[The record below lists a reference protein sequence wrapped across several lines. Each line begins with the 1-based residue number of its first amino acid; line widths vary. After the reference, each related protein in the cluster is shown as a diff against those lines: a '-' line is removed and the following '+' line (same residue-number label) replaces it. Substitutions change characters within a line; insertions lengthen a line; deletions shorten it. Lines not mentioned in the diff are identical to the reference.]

1 MSGSAGLAAAR
12 RRRGV
17 IPETKSNTLVPEKN
31 QQILESRGPVS
42 IGGLLMEH
50 DKKLFDIE
58 KKISMVEP
66 NSMSNSLDIENLKES
81 ITKQT
86 MEIYTD
92 NKKNIEQLNRSKY
105 NIDKQLEKMN
115 TLVLTLQASLLQ
127 QKQETDFFKSE
138 FEKLSDDLKNL
149 NSKYNDLV
157 KTTNTTDS
165 QETQDVQESEEAK
178 DVQET
183 QESQETED
191 VQEAQ
196 EAQEAQETQEAQESQ
211 EVVEEKTLD
220 KKGRQKKGKGI
231 KLDID
236 SDPKV

>member
-12 RRRGV
+12 RRRGI
-17 IPETKSNTLVPEKN
+17 IPETKPNTLIPEKN
-31 QQILESRGPVS
+31 PQILEPRGPVS

-58 KKISMVEP
+58 KKISMIEP
-66 NSMSNSLDIENLKES
+66 NFRSNNSLDIENLKES

-157 KTTNTTDS
+157 KTTDTTDS
-165 QETQDVQESEEAK
+165 QETQDVQESEETQEAK
-178 DVQET
+178 ESQEVQESEETQEVQESQEVQET
-183 QESQETED
+183 QESQE
-191 VQEAQ
+191 VA
-196 EAQEAQETQEAQESQ
+196 
-211 EVVEEKTLD
+211 EEKTLD